1 MYNDTSI
8 MILDYTFYNLYVYLP
23 TIMIM
28 SPPRIYLSNNNKA
41 KICSDAKTQKMP
53 KKTPKLHI

>member
-28 SPPRIYLSNNNKA
+28 SPPRIYLSNYN
-41 KICSDAKTQKMP
+41 
-53 KKTPKLHI
+53 